1 MRWLYRIVV
10 FLFVALSGW
19 LGYAGWKGAKLVE
32 TILTVG
38 SPIAQGADAKSPT
51 VPAEIGYIGDPRTAF
66 GYAFEEVQVNS
77 ELGRNPAWLVPAAA
91 PSGRHAIFVHGI
103 GGRRENGYRFLPV
116 LREAG
121 FDTLMIAYR
130 NDEGAPPS
138 PDRKYSL
145 GLNEWRDLKAAVET
159 LQARGASTIVIVAES
174 MGGAITG
181 QYLANGAPPAAVKAI
196 VLDAPMVDMDASL
209 AALIGRLGIPLAGL
223 TSKIALRIAQM
234 RAGLALTD
242 ANVHTALAGY
252 PGPVFLSHGSGDRL
266 VPVATSDVLA
276 KSRHGETVYV
286 RTAADHIL
294 SWKADPAA
302 YESRLR
308 EFLAKVK

>member
-1 MRWLYRIVV
+1 VRWLYRIVF

-51 VPAEIGYIGDPRTAF
+51 APAEIGYIGDPRMAF

-77 ELGRNPAWLVPAAA
+77 ELGRNPAWLVAAA
-91 PSGRHAIFVHGI
+91 TPSGRHAIFVHGI

-159 LQARGASTIVIVAES
+159 LQARGANTIVIVAES

-181 QYLANGAPPAAVKAI
+181 QYLANGAPPAAVNAKGP
-196 VLDAPMVDMDASL
+196 LTGAPHCS
-209 AALIGRLGIPLAGL
+209 PPHPAGL
-223 TSKIALRIAQM
+223 SGGTCRGAVRSVPPPQ
-234 RAGLALTD
+234 GLPRQ
-242 ANVHTALAGY
+242 ALA
-252 PGPVFLSHGSGDRL
+252 SGSRL
-266 VPVATSDVLA
+266 VPRPLPAPPRRHPPPA
-276 KSRHGETVYV
+276 RSRWLRRFLRPQPV
-286 RTAADHIL
+286 RPQPQA
-294 SWKADPAA
+294 
-302 YESRLR
+302 LR
-308 EFLAKVK
+308 P